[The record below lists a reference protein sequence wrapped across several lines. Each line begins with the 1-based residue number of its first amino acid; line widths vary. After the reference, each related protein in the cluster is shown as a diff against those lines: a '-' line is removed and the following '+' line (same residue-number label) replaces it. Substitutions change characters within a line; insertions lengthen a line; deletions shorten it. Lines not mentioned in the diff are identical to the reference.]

1 MHTHNCAH
9 AHVRAHTSVRGDVVF
24 AHKAG
29 QKLTPSAGTMPV
41 SGGGAKPA
49 TPSTD
54 AIVKYLMA
62 VHVCVRA
69 HRVAL

>member
-62 VHVCVRA
+62 AHVCVRA
-69 HRVAL
+69 HTVAL